1 MITLTGAEGIAYVQ
15 RMMLKEAA
23 YIKHAAN
30 TLPNSKEALR
40 KPGLEF
46 ADNIEYFACC
56 LTALKN
62 GETIEFRPPH
72 IKHMETDD
80 YRDN

>member
-56 LTALKN
+56 LILLCHVESIN
-62 GETIEFRPPH
+62 NQLVGLL
-72 IKHMETDD
+72 
-80 YRDN
+80 